1 MGVDKL
7 LEICDNMI
15 NGNAT
20 ADEINCAAN
29 VLESILTHIKD
40 FIDETNYSPVGY
52 PVEYFNRMLN
62 EALPDYISAAMV
74 PGKLDTISF
83 TDSQKTTDT
92 SKIATATETVL
103 NTAGGAEILN
113 GKSIN

>member
-40 FIDETNYSPVGY
+40 FVDETNYSPVGY
-52 PVEYFNRMLN
+52 PIEYFNRN
-62 EALPDYISAAMV
+62 ADEGSAA
-74 PGKLDTISF
+74 L
-83 TDSQKTTDT
+83 
-92 SKIATATETVL
+92 ETFC
-103 NTAGGAEILN
+103 NILEEMDDYFYC
-113 GKSIN
+113 